1 MDTFDRDEFW
11 SALTRLYNET
21 LKLNEEAEQDHRRI
35 IELRES
41 IERDHESIVQ
51 LRGETSDLLAIA
63 RIHQDSLTKH
73 EKRLDRTEVTVE
85 AILEDL
91 RRHRENRPPA

>member
-1 MDTFDRDEFW
+1 MTNGTFDKDEFW
-11 SALTRLYNET
+11 AALGRLYDDT
-21 LKLNEEAEQDHRRI
+21 LELKASIVEQRTLADRNLESI
-35 IELRES
+35 AQLRE
-41 IERDHESIVQ
+41 
-51 LRGETSDLLAIA
+51 ETTDLLRVA

>member
-1 MDTFDRDEFW
+1 MSNGTFDKDEFW
-11 SALTRLYNET
+11 HALGRLYDDT
-21 LKLNEEAEQDHRRI
+21 LELKASI
-35 IELRES
+35 VELRTLAD
-41 IERDHESIVQ
+41 RDHQSILE
-51 LRGETSDLLAIA
+51 LRAETADLLRIA
-63 RIHQDSLTKH
+63 RIHQDSLVKH